1 MKMKFRHNM
10 KKEETKKD
18 ENLEQ
23 QNSNIDESQ
32 RVDDIADQ
40 TLNTEATDNLADEPQ
55 QQQND
60 DNTLLKLQEME
71 SRYNEVQEKYLRTYA
86 EYENYRKRTGAEKLE
101 LQLSGNR
108 EMAKAI
114 LPIVDDMERALAAT
128 ENGDSTLEGFKLIYD
143 KTLSILSQKG
153 IKQMECIGQIFN
165 PEIHEAVT
173 KIPAPTEEEKNKII
187 AEEQK
192 GYYINDK
199 ILRYPKVV
207 VAI

>member
-1 MKMKFRHNM
+1 MKFRHNM

>member
-1 MKMKFRHNM
+1 M